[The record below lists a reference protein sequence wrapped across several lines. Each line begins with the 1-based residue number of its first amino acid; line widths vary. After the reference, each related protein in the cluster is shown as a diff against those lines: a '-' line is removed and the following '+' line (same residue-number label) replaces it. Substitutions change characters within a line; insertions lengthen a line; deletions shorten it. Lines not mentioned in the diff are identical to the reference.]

1 MVKTKCKVVGDTLVC
16 GSARHG
22 AGIKKKGVYRLHK
35 GEIVVKKPKG
45 KKGCKC
51 GCKHHKQAK
60 YNYME
65 LWYGRRRTAM
75 YGIQLQLLSR

>member
-51 GCKHHKQAK
+51 GGKHHK
-60 YNYME
+60 
-65 LWYGRRRTAM
+65 
-75 YGIQLQLLSR
+75 